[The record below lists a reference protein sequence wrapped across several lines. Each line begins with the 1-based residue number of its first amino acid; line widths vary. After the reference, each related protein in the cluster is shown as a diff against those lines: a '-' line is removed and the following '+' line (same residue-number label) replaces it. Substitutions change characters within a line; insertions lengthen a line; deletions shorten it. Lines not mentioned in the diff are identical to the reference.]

1 MKKTRITAMILS
13 MTLFGATGVS
23 SLSTNA
29 VFDTTEA
36 EQFAENTDSF
46 FVVVGTYN
54 NEYTQLRYYYT
65 KSTGEIDAEK
75 VIINSTSAEYKY
87 GDVLVADGEP
97 TLTQVYPYAND
108 PVYAHAY
115 YYELSEETE
124 LSLLGSCADLMPQKE
139 LTVTSTTYDGSGHWS
154 IRFNDSDEEKYYY
167 GFSAV
172 GSNLEYDLSK
182 AKEGEVYTF
191 AMFKDK
197 PAAVCVAGDAN
208 LDVKVSVADSVA
220 ILQHIG
226 NRDKYGLSS
235 LGLLNAD
242 VDGAAGVTAN
252 DARVLQEWDANKES

>member
-1 MKKTRITAMILS
+1 MKKTRITAMIMS
-13 MTLFGATGVS
+13 MAMLGISGAS
-23 SLSTNA
+23 PFSANA
-29 VFDTTEA
+29 VDETAA
-36 EQFAENTDSF
+36 ESFAESTDSF

-139 LTVTSTTYDGSGHWS
+139 LIVVSTRYDGSGHWS
-154 IRFNDSDEEKYYY
+154 IGFIDRDENAYDY

-182 AKEGEVYTF
+182 AKEGEVCTF
-191 AMFKDK
+191 AMYKDT

-208 LDVKVSVADSVA
+208 LDVKVTVADSVA

-226 NRDKYGLSS
+226 NRDKYELSS
-235 LGLLNAD
+235 MGLLNAD
-242 VDGAAGVTAN
+242 VDGEAGVTAN
-252 DARVLQEWDANKES
+252 DARVLQEWDADR